1 MSQVKQ
7 DVNVKVFSIITKT
20 NQTKAMVKHIS
31 FDCKCKY
38 NSKYKYKYKYKAC
51 NSNQKWNSKTFQ
63 CEC

>member
-38 NSKYKYKYKYKAC
+38 NSKAC